1 MRKGNVG
8 TLNDP
13 VLTILTPVGGIV
25 YKQTIFL
32 VSAAA
37 FVQLVSRSNYADR
50 GHLPIFHCDNKSHYP
65 VDY

>member
-13 VLTILTPVGGIV
+13 VLTILTPVGGII
-25 YKQTIFL
+25 YKQTTVL

-37 FVQLVSRSNYADR
+37 FVQLVSR
-50 GHLPIFHCDNKSHYP
+50 
-65 VDY
+65 